1 MLFSVIIIAM
11 KAELS
16 CQNFKENYT
25 VATRM
30 DTPKSGW
37 TPYVNYTTVYSS
49 EIAIYGYKFGR
60 FLRKVGKSE

>member
-30 DTPKSGW
+30 DTPKSDGHL
-37 TPYVNYTTVYSS
+37 YSKYM
-49 EIAIYGYKFGR
+49 IGV
-60 FLRKVGKSE
+60 L